1 MKSAFTMHL
10 LNLVAWVAACAFLLM
25 CALFAGVYV
34 IIKFPAGIVA
44 AMRKI
49 LKYFLSIS
57 N

>member
-10 LNLVAWVAACAFLLM
+10 LNLVAWVAACAFILM

-49 LKYFLSIS
+49 LKYFL
-57 N
+57 